1 MDLSKL
7 TYTKVFFNREPKE
20 SILIKTVKKEQKKIS
35 VSSEIISPLYQ
46 KDEGVLSTKLIFVLS
61 GGEKK
66 EKDFL
71 KELIRQKNLH
81 SLRVDFMSQNGQGL
95 QPNQMQTKWQDIR
108 KFGEFEIAGQL
119 YHLDSMDKVFML
131 TDVDEF
137 YEQLQ
142 QILKV
147 KAVDDGCEWVISNPC
162 FEIWLYYCFLNNP
175 EEDLSCLVTL
185 DVKHKSQRLKRMG
198 HKLVIGGLNPILA
211 FEHMEKGIEYSRQ
224 HYVVDECGVPK
235 LLLPKCVIWQN
246 IFWTFSSRIL
256 MNSLN
261 F

>member
-1 MDLSKL
+1 
-7 TYTKVFFNREPKE
+7 
-20 SILIKTVKKEQKKIS
+20 
-35 VSSEIISPLYQ
+35 
-46 KDEGVLSTKLIFVLS
+46 
-61 GGEKK
+61 
-66 EKDFL
+66 
-71 KELIRQKNLH
+71 
-81 SLRVDFMSQNGQGL
+81 
-95 QPNQMQTKWQDIR
+95 
-108 KFGEFEIAGQL
+108 
-119 YHLDSMDKVFML
+119 
-131 TDVDEF
+131 VDEF